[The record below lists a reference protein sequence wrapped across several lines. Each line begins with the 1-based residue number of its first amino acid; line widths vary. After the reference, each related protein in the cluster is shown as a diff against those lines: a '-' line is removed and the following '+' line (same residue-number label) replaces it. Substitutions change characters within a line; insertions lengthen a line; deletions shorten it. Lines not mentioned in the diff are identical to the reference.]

1 MVDISRSTSL
11 CPNCG
16 GELIP
21 LLLDEEERKR
31 VRLGL
36 LKIASTTSTNQLRN
50 MQVPSDTLRYQK
62 STIDTFFTVLCG
74 IK

>member
-1 MVDISRSTSL
+1 MISGEDSKILRNRRARMVDISRSTSL

-31 VRLGL
+31 VRIGL
-36 LKIASTTSTNQLRN
+36 MKIASATSTNQLRN
-50 MQVPSDTLRYQK
+50 MQVP
-62 STIDTFFTVLCG
+62 TFRSF
-74 IK
+74 